1 MRLAEIPKRAPYR
14 AQNEARQARQ
24 SAAGGIQPDRF
35 SVAADAG
42 GDAQHVFGRDPLAA
56 VHGGVA
62 DNQNPICSF
71 IVNRISMQDKTS
83 VNLVEYNASTTD
95 GAGRS
100 RQENHVIAVA
110 DGRVHAGSAGAE
122 RNGRALQEKRYD
134 DFRGFDH
141 VDDGFRM
148 EKV

>member
-1 MRLAEIPKRAPYR
+1 MRLAEIPKRAAQR
-14 AQNEARQARQ
+14 AENETHQTCQ
-24 SAAGGIQPDRF
+24 PVTGGIQPDRF

-83 VNLVEYNASTTD
+83 VYLVEYNASTTD

-100 RQENHVIAVA
+100 GQDGHDFAVA
-110 DGRVHAGSAGAE
+110 DGGMHAGPADAE
-122 RNGRALQEKRYD
+122 GDGRALPEQGGD
-134 DFRGFDH
+134 DFRGFRH
-141 VDDGFRM
+141 DGGGGRM
-148 EKV
+148 KR

>member
-42 GDAQHVFGRDPLAA
+42 GDAQHVLGRDPLAA

-71 IVNRISMQDKTS
+71 IVNRISMQDKAS
-83 VNLVEYNASTTD
+83 VYLIEYNASTTD

-100 RQENHVIAVA
+100 GQDGHDFAVA
-110 DGRVHAGSAGAE
+110 DSGGHAGPADAE
-122 RNGRALQEKRYD
+122 GDGRALPEQGGD
-134 DFRGFDH
+134 DFRGFGH
-141 VDDGFRM
+141 DDGGGRM
-148 EKV
+148 KR

>member
-1 MRLAEIPKRAPYR
+1 MRLTEIPKRAAPR
-14 AQNEARQARQ
+14 AQGEAHQARQ

-42 GDAQHVFGRDPLAA
+42 GDAQHVLGRDPLAA

-83 VNLVEYNASTTD
+83 VYLVEYNASTTD

-100 RQENHVIAVA
+100 GPDGHDFAVA
-110 DGRVHAGSAGAE
+110 YGGMHAGPAGTE
-122 RNGRALQEKRYD
+122 GDRRALPEQRGD
-134 DFRGFDH
+134 DFRGFGH
-141 VDDGFRM
+141 DDGGGRM
-148 EKV
+148 KR

>member
-1 MRLAEIPKRAPYR
+1 MRLAEIPKRAPHR
-14 AQNEARQARQ
+14 AQNEAHQACQ
-24 SAAGGIQPDRF
+24 SAAGGVQPKDF

-83 VNLVEYNASTTD
+83 VYLVEYNASTTD

-100 RQENHVIAVA
+100 GPDGHDFAVA
-110 DGRVHAGSAGAE
+110 YGGMHAGPAGTE
-122 RNGRALQEKRYD
+122 GDRRALPEQRGD
-134 DFRGFDH
+134 DFRGFGH
-141 VDDGFRM
+141 DDGGGRM
-148 EKV
+148 KR

>member
-42 GDAQHVFGRDPLAA
+42 GEAEHVGFRNPLAA

-83 VNLVEYNASTTD
+83 VYLVEYNASTTD

-100 RQENHVIAVA
+100 GPDGHDFAVA
-110 DGRVHAGSAGAE
+110 YGGMHAGPAGTE
-122 RNGRALQEKRYD
+122 GDRRALPEQRGD
-134 DFRGFDH
+134 DFRGFGH
-141 VDDGFRM
+141 DDGGGRM
-148 EKV
+148 KR